1 LNAKQARQNSANIG
15 EQNRL
20 FYNELTGEQTLLERS
35 GLRTAQEVNKT
46 RALNEL
52 RETVSARQTLRA
64 ANRNDQAQK
73 QQEQEQIKRAR
84 NQVPDEGR

>member
-1 LNAKQARQNSANIG
+1 
-15 EQNRL
+15 
-20 FYNELTGEQTLLERS
+20 
-35 GLRTAQEVNKT
+35 LRTAQEVNKT